1 MADAGGTVEEP
12 RALLAR
18 DVVAFGHEVGRAL
31 SDGRI
36 VGRAEPFAKVFP
48 SSREVKRAVGLV
60 AWAILEDIALDARLD
75 DAGRLVSVTNV
86 RRIAANLGVN
96 KDTVAKHLARLRDHG
111 FVLQEEG
118 RRDDGTGRWEVC
130 RYVLDP
136 SACLERFTHTPTRT
150 PNDAAGV
157 AGALPVPLDGSALAS
172 EDGRAEPPEPAREE
186 AVWPCPKDPDTG
198 THDVGRAR
206 LATVSGSTGQG
217 GAGQGGS
224 GQQDQRVVVQEQ
236 QPRAPAR
243 GDAREPVAALVDCGV
258 DPVTA
263 RRLAA
268 RHGAERV
275 RAVVGAAARGSV
287 RDRAGWVAAALERG
301 WQLEHG
307 QPLTREQP
315 DSRPGRQAA
324 AAAEATRR
332 RLDAAG
338 EPSEQQ
344 RRAEGWAAWLN
355 HELDD
360 PALGRLVG
368 LVMAGLPQV
377 SARSPRVIQAH
388 LVALAANAHTHA
400 QAPDLPLVEAIL
412 ACHTAASPIDGAE
425 RGGLPPPPARSKLH
439 VDGADRLR
447 RRITAKVDAHRD
459 DS

>member
-1 MADAGGTVEEP
+1 MADVGGTVEEP

-150 PNDAAGV
+150 PNDAAEGG
-157 AGALPVPLDGSALAS
+157 GALPVPVEDPAPAS
-172 EDGRAEPPEPAREE
+172 EDGRAEPAPEPARER
-186 AVWPCPKDPDTG
+186 AVWPCPNPSDTG
-198 THDVGRAR
+198 THDVGRAQ
-206 LATVSGSTGQG
+206 LATASGSTGQG
-217 GAGQGGS
+217 GTGQGGF

-243 GDAREPVAALVDCGV
+243 GDAGEPVAALVGCGV
-258 DPVTA
+258 DPAAA
-263 RRLAA
+263 RRMAA

-307 QPLTREQP
+307 QPLTRGQP
-315 DSRPGRQAA
+315 GEQAA

-332 RLDAAG
+332 RLDVAG

-344 RRAEGWAAWLN
+344 RRAEGWATWLDR
-355 HELDD
+355 ELDD
-360 PALGRLVG
+360 PALGQLVG
-368 LVMAGLPQV
+368 LVVAGLPQA

-412 ACHTAASPIDGAE
+412 ACHAAASLTDGNE

-439 VDGADRLR
+439 VDRPDRLR
-447 RRITAKVDAHRD
+447 RRITARVDAHRD

>member
-1 MADAGGTVEEP
+1 MADVGGTVEEP

-150 PNDAAGV
+150 PDADAGGG
-157 AGALPVPLDGSALAS
+157 GALPVPAADQAPAS
-172 EDGRAEPPEPAREE
+172 EDGHAESTSEPARGRGLG
-186 AVWPCPKDPDTG
+186 PCPKDPDTG
-198 THDVGRAR
+198 TPNAGRAQV
-206 LATVSGSTGQG
+206 ATVSGSTGQG
-217 GAGQGGS
+217 GTGQGGF

-258 DPVTA
+258 DPAAA

-301 WQLEHG
+301 WQLEQG
-307 QPLTREQP
+307 QPLTRGRSGEP
-315 DSRPGRQAA
+315 AGRQAA
-324 AAAEATRR
+324 AAAEVTRR
-332 RLDAAG
+332 RLDAAA

-344 RRAEGWAAWLN
+344 RRAEGWAAWLDR
-355 HELDD
+355 ELDD
-360 PALGRLVG
+360 SALGRLVG
-368 LVMAGLPQV
+368 LVAADLTKP

-388 LVALAANAHTHA
+388 LVALAAHAHTHA
-400 QAPDLPLVEAIL
+400 SDLPLVETIPAR
-412 ACHTAASPIDGAE
+412 CAASSASSGDEPGELI
-425 RGGLPPPPARSKLH
+425 PPPARSKLH
-439 VDGADRLR
+439 EDGADRLR
-447 RRITAKVDAHRD
+447 RRITASLDTHYEGR
-459 DS
+459 